1 MIKFIFAYILIVLL
15 VFISMNVRRNK
26 FYKNYLK
33 RKKRGF

>member
-1 MIKFIFAYILIVLL
+1 MSEFVFACVFIGLL
-15 VFISMNVRRNK
+15 VFISMNRRRNK